1 MAESNLPVA
10 AVWMLPSNALR
21 APLPDSADRSCERE
35 PLIPDTND
43 LCEALTPLISAA
55 IARQARQ
62 RRYTP

>member
-1 MAESNLPVA
+1 MPERTFPTPESYPLPTA
-10 AVWMLPSNALR
+10 ALR
-21 APLPDSADRSCERE
+21 APLRPTQSQQTNQTFPD
-35 PLIPDTND
+35 PND